1 MLRSVWH
8 RPVRP
13 GCRHNGFSK
22 GFLPYD
28 RSIIQSTSLALIRT
42 QKLDK
47 CGDTQTVFG
56 SQARFWGSRQTWKR
70 AGINTFRCLV
80 GCTMGDFSAL
90 WFLQTN
96 YPDIGMGVVMAVSM
110 GAGLA
115 SSMLLE
121 TVLLR
126 MGRDQL
132 SWKAAA
138 TTAAGMSLVSMV
150 AMEAVE
156 NLVDYHL
163 TGGVV
168 ALDDPQ
174 FWIAAAISTGAG
186 LVAPLP
192 YNYARLRKHGVA
204 CH

>member
-1 MLRSVWH
+1 
-8 RPVRP
+8 
-13 GCRHNGFSK
+13 
-22 GFLPYD
+22 
-28 RSIIQSTSLALIRT
+28 
-42 QKLDK
+42 
-47 CGDTQTVFG
+47 
-56 SQARFWGSRQTWKR
+56 
-70 AGINTFRCLV
+70 
-80 GCTMGDFSAL
+80 MGDFSAL

-96 YPDIGMGVVMAVSM
+96 YPDIGMGMVMAVSM

-150 AMEAVE
+150 ATEAVE

-168 ALDDPQ
+168 ALDGLQ
-174 FWIAAAISTGAG
+174 FWIAAAIST
-186 LVAPLP
+186 P
-192 YNYARLRKHGVA
+192 
-204 CH
+204 